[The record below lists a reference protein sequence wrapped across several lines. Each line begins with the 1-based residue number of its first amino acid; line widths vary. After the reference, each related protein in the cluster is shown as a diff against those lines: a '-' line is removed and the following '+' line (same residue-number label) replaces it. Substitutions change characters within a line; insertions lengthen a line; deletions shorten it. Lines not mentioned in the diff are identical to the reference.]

1 MENGDFFFF
10 SVCFENCSRWK
21 SRQKLFCV
29 EPQSTKIFLY
39 GNTTQNYLFVIFVI
53 FLFDVFHFL
62 TFFCSPLIKTGSSIS
77 WKCKYGKMKKHMLS
91 QFSILLDNYV
101 RGVVGDFEESLCDGE
116 GGGMVIVEEDEEN
129 EEEEISKERRE
140 REERR
145 EEARR
150 ARRRR
155 ARKERRRQEKLVKKK
170 TEKLKA
176 KKKKEKAVKKG
187 GGAGGGGGGGGGG
200 AGGEQE
206 YVLTSLAGEVVK
218 FSDGNMKE
226 MYINMG
232 NQDKCVF
239 CSSVF
244 GPYKTP
250 SNRRYGLFLLYFL
263 YCFVLIYYGR

>member
-1 MENGDFFFF
+1 
-10 SVCFENCSRWK
+10 
-21 SRQKLFCV
+21 
-29 EPQSTKIFLY
+29 
-39 GNTTQNYLFVIFVI
+39 
-53 FLFDVFHFL
+53 
-62 TFFCSPLIKTGSSIS
+62 
-77 WKCKYGKMKKHMLS
+77 MKKNMLS
-91 QFSILLDNYV
+91 QFGILLDNYV
-101 RGVVGDFEESLCDGE
+101 RGVVGDFEEFPCEGE
-116 GGGMVIVEEDEEN
+116 GMGMIIVEEDEN
-129 EEEEISKERRE
+129 EKEEISKERRE

-176 KKKKEKAVKKG
+176 KKKKEKAKKK
-187 GGAGGGGGGGGGG
+187 GGGGGGGGGAG

-206 YVLTSLAGEVVK
+206 YVLTSLTGEVVK

-250 SNRRYGLFLLYFL
+250 SNRRYGLFLFVLVLFCILYLNDVLGGRLHLEIYYHYFIADFMLYFL
-263 YCFVLIYYGR
+263 IIPSL